1 MGQKQSKSDNQNK
14 NESDLIEKTIDAI
27 FGDTVETFT
36 VNKVIEPILFLSKN
50 ISVEGS
56 FKKT

>member
-14 NESDLIEKTIDAI
+14 NESELIEKTIDAI